1 MVDSHLKMM
10 VKSDFVQLLNNKP
23 VLVVGDI
30 MLDSYLIGNSDR
42 ISPEAPVPI
51 VKIKVEK
58 QSLGGA
64 GNVARSIA
72 ALGGQV
78 TIVGAVGQDQSGEK
92 VQHLLSTKG
101 ISSSIVTFPN
111 RQTTVKTRV
120 MAHRQQ
126 MIRLDHEENTLYNS
140 NELDRLLSTIEKYVS
155 QHEVIILSDYNKGI
169 ISEEFMV
176 GFQGI
181 LKVKNPNAKV
191 LIDPRPCNI
200 MCYALCSNIFALTP
214 NTKETGECAGGMIIH
229 GRSEILAAGNT
240 IMNLVS
246 TKHLLTTL
254 GDSGMVLFLSSDEVW
269 HIPTVGR
276 DVFDVTGAGDTVIAT
291 FGLALSAGFDPL
303 ISAILANYAAGV
315 VVSQVGTATVSPSEL
330 EEAISSLP
338 QPKLAC
344 WN

>member
-1 MVDSHLKMM
+1 MLDSYSRMM
-10 VKSDFVQLLNNKP
+10 VKSDFVRLLSDKP
-23 VLVVGDI
+23 VLVIGDI
-30 MLDSYLIGNSDR
+30 MLDNYLIGISER

-51 VKIKVEK
+51 VKIKNEK

-72 ALGGQV
+72 ALGGKV
-78 TIVGAVGQDQSGEK
+78 TIIGVVGQDQSGEK
-92 VQHLLSTKG
+92 VQDLLTMKG
-101 ISSSIVTFPN
+101 ILPSIITFSN

-126 MIRLDHEENTLYNS
+126 MIRLDHEESTPYNS
-140 NELDRLLSTIEKYVS
+140 KELAIVLSNFEKYVS
-155 QHEVIILSDYNKGI
+155 QHEIIILSDYNKGI
-169 ISEEFMV
+169 VSKEFMV
-176 GFQGI
+176 GFQDI
-181 LKVKNPNAKV
+181 LLAKNPNAKV

-200 MCYALCSNIFALTP
+200 MYYTLCKNIFALTP
-214 NTKETGECAGGMIIH
+214 NTKETGECAGGMAT
-229 GRSEILAAGNT
+229 SSQTELLAAGHA
-240 IMNLVS
+240 IMKLLS

-254 GDSGMVLFLSSDEVW
+254 GDSGMALFLSPKEIW

-291 FGLALSAGFDPL
+291 FGLALSAGLDPL

-315 VVSQVGTATVSPSEL
+315 VVSQVGTATVSPDEL
-330 EEAISSLP
+330 EEAIISLP